1 MRVKTLKI
9 DKAHQLAP
17 DFHARAASVRLSA
30 GEWKIVLA
38 LDGEKTFRSI
48 CAARELDEPSATR
61 LLQRLRRL
69 GLVVESQLSLAEYLS
84 QNGGIPSPG
93 SAAPFVPAAPVVAAA
108 PAAPV
113 VVATTLA
120 PVAPKTAPEVVTLSI
135 GETTEVVIGSRPPF
149 PQVAPI
155 EFSMGS
161 VASTT
166 HAVEFSLGSATTG
179 TQPPEPAV
187 EVSFSPEFSAE
198 VSEPAGERPPGLHL
212 KSVINFIVQH
222 AGGGTV
228 GQLAVYRVFLRV
240 PAPLLQAANIRSL
253 KMVDESLTL
262 HSPELIAAVLR
273 AVRETLHVEYEP
285 AGAVLSG
292 IA

>member
-17 DFHARAASVRLSA
+17 DFHARAASIRLSA

-48 CAARELDEPSATR
+48 CTARELDEPSATR

-93 SAAPFVPAAPVVAAA
+93 SLAPFAPAAPVVAAA
-108 PAAPV
+108 APV
-113 VVATTLA
+113 VVATIPA
-120 PVAPKTAPEVVTLSI
+120 PVAPKIAPEIVTLSI
-135 GETTEVVIGSRPPF
+135 GETTEIVIGSRPPF

-161 VASTT
+161 VTST

-179 TQPPEPAV
+179 TPPPEPAV
-187 EVSFSPEFSAE
+187 EVSFSPDFPEEA
-198 VSEPAGERPPGLHL
+198 SEPAEERPPGLHL

-240 PAPLLQAANIRSL
+240 PAALLQAANIRSL

-285 AGAVLSG
+285 AGAAL
-292 IA
+292 ANLA